1 MVTSRVLL
9 ACLPL
14 AFGACQ
20 RVPPCEEGKRYFL
33 GKETNMVLTDK
44 GMNGNL
50 FDVRG
55 YDPVTGRA
63 VRYHNTHGLYIF
75 IRDSAQVG
83 DTLVKKRSETR
94 FVLKKARVNL
104 VFEL

>member
-1 MVTSRVLL
+1 MVASRVLL
-9 ACLPL
+9 ACLLL

-20 RVPPCEEGKRYFL
+20 QVPPCEKGKRYFL
-33 GKETNMVLTDK
+33 GKETNMKLTGK

-63 VRYHNTHGLYIF
+63 VRYHNTHGLYVF
-75 IRDSAQVG
+75 TRNSA
-83 DTLVKKRSETR
+83 
-94 FVLKKARVNL
+94 
-104 VFEL
+104 